1 MIYES
6 AEDKNRRKA
15 MHYADEWL
23 TKKGLKGKLQV
34 TSERGTILKDAD
46 AIDNEVGKTVGNARK
61 LANAKYM
68 LGATRMYL
76 DMTDGQDV
84 ANAAGSKLSKLN
96 QIIELIAKDP
106 GHLAEYDSNLNGLS
120 FDELKKRFAT
130 AVTAAVDKDKETLA
144 SNTYQQ
150 NSEYEIVQIPNF
162 DAASEYSRYTSWCVT
177 HGESAYNSY
186 THDGTGIFYFCLKH
200 GFEDVPAK
208 RGEGCPLDEY
218 GLSMIAVSVNDDGS
232 LNTCTCRW
240 NHSYGGNDHVMTT
253 SEISE
258 LLGVNFY
265 NTFKPR
271 DIESILAEY
280 RSRAIRDPFAEKM
293 GWICIK
299 GDAYDTFDY
308 VVPTEN
314 RILKYRKAFDGISS
328 SGLVVCVASD
338 RLYWYDARSGR
349 QINPPESITGVLKLC
364 DMPQLVSLDGCPKEI
379 EGTGRLDCS
388 ECPNLVD
395 ITNMPS
401 KVKNID
407 FTGSFNIMKRTDI
420 GKLMQN
426 GEALRYLLFQDCSNV
441 EVGSNKVS
449 VELDLDDIRSVYSE
463 DSRDSLSWEF
473 VKKILEGEITFY
485 YDHDVLDINQM
496 DGDVFD
502 AMLEEYGLDWGDIS
516 KIYDEGEL
524 KIDNVLT
531 AYQSKLI
538 YDMLINDFYE
548 GDGIHFFYERC
559 EESGTES
566 EAYHTI
572 VDDIISQMRLDK
584 EHGFKDGK
592 FKAVFDGAELRNFLK
607 YYPYTSELKT
617 AQRMMMDWN
626 YVKDGFDPES
636 DDAEDG
642 VEKIRIY
649 EPQYGF
655 SGFDKRYWEEG
666 VKNFAKKVIDI
677 LENPPTEDAEGQ
689 QFFDFDKEYRK

>member
-1 MIYES
+1 MLRPFKNSDLLPISEAYRMIYES

-15 MHYADEWL
+15 IHYADEWL

-34 TSERGTILKDAD
+34 TGERGTVLKDAD

-76 DMTDGQDV
+76 DMTDGRDA

-96 QIIELIAKDP
+96 QIIELIANDP

-130 AVTAAVDKDKETLA
+130 AITATVDKDKEALA

-150 NSEYEIVQIPNF
+150 NIEYEIVQIPNF
-162 DAASEYSRYTSWCVT
+162 DAASEYSPYTSWCVT

-240 NHSYGGNDHVMTT
+240 NHAYGGNDHVMTT

-328 SGLVVCVASD
+328 NGLVVCVASD
-338 RLYWYDARSGR
+338 HLYWYDARSGK
-349 QINPPESITGVLKLC
+349 QINPPEHSA
-364 DMPQLVSLDGCPKEI
+364 
-379 EGTGRLDCS
+379 
-388 ECPNLVD
+388 
-395 ITNMPS
+395 
-401 KVKNID
+401 
-407 FTGSFNIMKRTDI
+407 F
-420 GKLMQN
+420 
-426 GEALRYLLFQDCSNV
+426 
-441 EVGSNKVS
+441 
-449 VELDLDDIRSVYSE
+449 
-463 DSRDSLSWEF
+463 
-473 VKKILEGEITFY
+473 
-485 YDHDVLDINQM
+485 
-496 DGDVFD
+496 
-502 AMLEEYGLDWGDIS
+502 
-516 KIYDEGEL
+516 
-524 KIDNVLT
+524 
-531 AYQSKLI
+531 
-538 YDMLINDFYE
+538 
-548 GDGIHFFYERC
+548 GI
-559 EESGTES
+559 
-566 EAYHTI
+566 
-572 VDDIISQMRLDK
+572 
-584 EHGFKDGK
+584 
-592 FKAVFDGAELRNFLK
+592 
-607 YYPYTSELKT
+607 
-617 AQRMMMDWN
+617 
-626 YVKDGFDPES
+626 
-636 DDAEDG
+636 
-642 VEKIRIY
+642 
-649 EPQYGF
+649 
-655 SGFDKRYWEEG
+655 
-666 VKNFAKKVIDI
+666 VI
-677 LENPPTEDAEGQ
+677 
-689 QFFDFDKEYRK
+689 K